1 MESVFKWSA
10 AGQQCTLSPV
20 GRVEDSRMQ
29 GTIELLWRRF
39 APFPGGKRL
48 FSVALGW
55 LIPYSG
61 TIGARVECLEPGH
74 ALLTLPERRR
84 NKNHLGSIH
93 AAALM
98 NFAELASGLA
108 FVSSLPPN
116 MQAIVVGFEIEYIK
130 KARGKLS
137 AEVYYSDSILSE
149 RSEYS
154 VPVEILDQ
162 HGELVVRATARWK
175 VREEAQQ

>member
-1 MESVFKWSA
+1 
-10 AGQQCTLSPV
+10 
-20 GRVEDSRMQ
+20 MQ
-29 GTIELLWRRF
+29 RTIELLWHRL

-48 FSVALGW
+48 FSVVLGW

-74 ALLTLPERRR
+74 TLLKLPERRR
-84 NKNHLGSIH
+84 NRNHLGSIH

-108 FVSSLPPN
+108 FVTSLPPN
-116 MQAIVVGFEIEYIK
+116 MQAIVVGFEIKYVK

-137 AEVYYSDSILSE
+137 AEVYYTDSILRD
-149 RSEYS
+149 RSECS

-162 HGELVVRATARWK
+162 QGELVVRATARWK
-175 VREEAQQ
+175 VREEAKP